1 MSIKRGI
8 FRILM
13 VWGTLVLV
21 VALFGKVA
29 VATDSGRATA
39 EFLNIGVGARA
50 AGLGGAYSAIS
61 ADASAVYWNPSGVA
75 GIDETQFFVS
85 HISWYQDINYEFLGA
100 SYPASDRVTLSASA
114 SYLSYGS
121 IEGYDEFDNPT
132 GDVNS
137 TYDMAGGISIGYTVT
152 DNLALGVTAKYVML
166 SLAGQTANAMAAD
179 FGASATFNRL
189 SLGLV
194 VSNFGQK
201 VSFDNTDENL
211 PTALRVGASYA
222 FVESFMAALE
232 VEHQFYGDMLIKN
245 GVEYSYDGRYF
256 MRAGI
261 CHYADVDGR
270 DLADGLTFGVGA
282 LLGPAQFDYAY
293 SPSEGFS
300 SESIHRLSVAFSLN
314 R

>member
-1 MSIKRGI
+1 
-8 FRILM
+8 M
-13 VWGTLVLV
+13 VWGVMVLVL
-21 VALFGKVA
+21 ALFGKVA

-50 AGLGGAYSAIS
+50 AGLGGAYSAIAS
-61 ADASAVYWNPSGVA
+61 DASAVYWNPGGVA
-75 GIDETQFFVS
+75 GIDNAQFFVS

-100 SYPASDRVTLSASA
+100 SYPASERMTLSASA
-114 SYLSYGS
+114 AYLSYGS
-121 IEGYDEFDNPT
+121 IDGYDEYDNPT

-137 TYDMAGGISIGYTVT
+137 TYDMAGGVSLGYAVT
-152 DNLALGVTAKYVML
+152 DNLALGVTAKYVMM
-166 SLAGQTANAMAAD
+166 SLAGETANAFAAD
-179 FGASATFNRL
+179 FGASFSFNRL
-189 SLGLV
+189 SLGAV

-201 VSFDNTDENL
+201 VAFDNVDENL

-222 FVESFMAALE
+222 LVESFLAAVE
-232 VEHQFYGDMLIKN
+232 VEHQFYGDMMIRN
-245 GVEYSYDGRYF
+245 GVEYSYEGRYF
-256 MRAGI
+256 VRAGL
-261 CHYADVDGR
+261 CHYADVDDR
-270 DLADGLTFGVGA
+270 DIADGLTFGVGA

>member
-1 MSIKRGI
+1 M
-8 FRILM
+8 
-13 VWGTLVLV
+13 LV

-50 AGLGGAYSAIS
+50 AGLGGAYSAIAS
-61 ADASAVYWNPSGVA
+61 DASAVYWNPGGVA
-75 GIDETQFFVS
+75 GIDNTQFFVS
-85 HISWYQDINYEFLGA
+85 HISWYQDINYEYFGVSHPTSERL
-100 SYPASDRVTLSASA
+100 TLSASVA
-114 SYLSYGS
+114 YLSYGS
-121 IEGYDEFDNPT
+121 IEGYDEYDNPT

-137 TYDMAGGISIGYTVT
+137 TYDMAGGVSLGYALT

-166 SLAGQTANAMAAD
+166 SLAGETANAFAAD
-179 FGASATFNRL
+179 FGASVNLHKL
-189 SLGLV
+189 SFGAV

-201 VSFDNTDENL
+201 VSFNNVDENL
-211 PTALRVGASYA
+211 PTALRVGVSYA
-222 FVESFMAALE
+222 LMESFLAAVE
-232 VEHQFYGDMLIKN
+232 VEHQFYGDLMVHN
-245 GVEYSYDGRYF
+245 GMEYSYEGRYF
-256 MRAGI
+256 VRAGL

-270 DLADGLTFGVGA
+270 DFSDGLTFGVGA

-300 SESIHRLSVAFSLN
+300 SESIHRLSVAFSLG